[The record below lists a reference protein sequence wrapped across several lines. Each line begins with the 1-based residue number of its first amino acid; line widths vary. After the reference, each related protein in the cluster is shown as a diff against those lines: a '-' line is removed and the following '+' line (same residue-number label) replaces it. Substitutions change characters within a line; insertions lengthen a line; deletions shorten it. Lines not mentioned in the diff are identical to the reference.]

1 MGPANP
7 YSATEGMVT
16 FPKLDEIYDA
26 FQQMVVLFIGFF
38 SRLIYSSHGSGG
50 SESDFR
56 IRAIYN
62 IHPLFLFC
70 GRNNF
75 SQCTWSEMC
84 VTSLVAWTLRR
95 SK

>member
-38 SRLIYSSHGSGG
+38 SRLIYSSHGKAGSVAAPSLILGYVPFTTCIPCFSFVGG
-50 SESDFR
+50 ITSVSALEVK
-56 IRAIYN
+56 
-62 IHPLFLFC
+62 
-70 GRNNF
+70 
-75 SQCTWSEMC
+75 C
-84 VTSLVAWTLRR
+84 V
-95 SK
+95 